1 MKQFFSDIYLIL
13 MIDCEGSAKLTSDSL
28 DRRLRWAERVAA
40 FMHRLICEKSR
51 RLHRQVVQMNATIK
65 DSVDMTMTPDA
76 QERIRK
82 ALADRRGKH

>member
-1 MKQFFSDIYLIL
+1 MKQFFSDIYVIL

-51 RLHRQVVQMNATIK
+51 RLHRQVVQMNAHIK
-65 DSVDMTMTPDA
+65 DSFAMTMSQDA
-76 QERIRK
+76 RERIRK
-82 ALADRRGKH
+82 AMNDRRGKQ